1 MPAAAGARA
10 GDRIALMLPSGLDFL
25 RAWAGIGRLGN
36 AGGTATACVGD
47 VTADDFGE
55 RFVRTAL
62 EAFGGL
68 DIIVSNAGYTRDG
81 VIQKQTDEQFQ
92 AMLDVH
98 VSAPFRI
105 LRAAAEPL
113 RTMARKEAA
122 EGREV
127 IRKVV
132 NISSM
137 AGTHGNAGQINYS
150 AAKSAL
156 LGMTKTLSK
165 EWGRLKVCVNCVAF
179 GIIDTRLTQPISGS
193 EASIPIGWGSPCT
206 PVFLLRYGTPC
217 WTACRWD
224 GRERRGR
231 PRTASTCCAFPRAI
245 TSAGRSWSF
254 QVVSA
259 CRNASH
265 LPDPE
270 TGICSVTGGM
280 AAVGPLRM
288 RCHRMHFRC
297 STPCLKPWPKWRAE
311 RDRPT

>member
-1 MPAAAGARA
+1 M
-10 GDRIALMLPSGLDFL
+10 
-25 RAWAGIGRLGN
+25 GN

-193 EASIPIGWGSPCT
+193 EASIPIGGAAPAH
-206 PVFLLRYGTPC
+206 RYSFFGT
-217 WTACRWD
+217 
-224 GRERRGR
+224 GR
-231 PRTASTCCAFPRAI
+231 PAGQRAVG
-245 TSAGRSWSF
+245 TGGNGAGGRG
-254 QVVSA
+254 Q
-259 CRNASH
+259 H
-265 LPDPE
+265 LP
-270 TGICSVTGGM
+270 
-280 AAVGPLRM
+280 AVRS
-288 RCHRMHFRC
+288 R
-297 STPCLKPWPKWRAE
+297 E
-311 RDRPT
+311 